1 MWNIYAYDAAGRMLH
16 DVRLY
21 DQDGNP
27 LSLGLAFDPT
37 KQQTLDA
44 AGQKADNAFPY
55 RYLDPTTG
63 EVTDP
68 EAAPPIA
75 APPLLGV
82 PAVTA
87 APTASTPRR
96 HRRHPPATTP
106 APSPTAGKQ

>member
-1 MWNIYAYDAAGRMLH
+1 VWNIYPYDAAGRMLH

-21 DQDGNP
+21 DQGGNP

-44 AGQKADNAFPY
+44 AGQNVDNAFPY

-63 EVTDP
+63 QVADP

-82 PAVTA
+82 PAATPA
-87 APTASTPRR
+87 APASATPS
-96 HRRHPPATTP
+96 
-106 APSPTAGKQ
+106 PSPTNGKR